1 MICYHYIDCSHK
13 AFSIC
18 GYLSFPFFCHF
29 PKRLCN
35 RVKGGKKG
43 RPRKSQ
49 TSEDSVSNENDSI
62 STDGDHQYLLN
73 DGNASSSSFDGSVP
87 NNMGMND
94 PTMDGPNSMAPGASD
109 ASSSLGVNGGG
120 SSDPIDS
127 SFEGLSKDMDCSVPD
142 GSNTMKIK
150 KPRRSEGFDFQS
162 FLHAGLRHSYARCSS
177 DKRSIRSLF
186 HNLHFISV
194 LLHVPRTITSFVNI
208 NV

>member
-18 GYLSFPFFCHF
+18 GYLSFPFFCNF

-87 NNMGMND
+87 NNMGIND
-94 PTMDGPNSMAPGASD
+94 PTMDGHNSMAPGASD

-162 FLHAGLRHSYARCSS
+162 FLHAGLRHSYARCRS

-194 LLHVPRTITSFVNI
+194 LLHVPRTMTSFVNI

>member
-1 MICYHYIDCSHK
+1 MICCHYIDCSHK

-18 GYLSFPFFCHF
+18 GYLSLPFFCYF

-87 NNMGMND
+87 NNMGIND

-127 SFEGLSKDMDCSVPD
+127 SFEGLSKHMDCSVPD

-150 KPRRSEGFDFQS
+150 KPRRSEEFDFQS
-162 FLHAGLRHSYARCSS
+162 FLHAGLRHSYARCRS
-177 DKRSIRSLF
+177 DKKKY
-186 HNLHFISV
+186 
-194 LLHVPRTITSFVNI
+194 TKSFP
-208 NV
+208 

>member
-1 MICYHYIDCSHK
+1 MLPLYDCSHK

-87 NNMGMND
+87 NNMGISD

-162 FLHAGLRHSYARCSS
+162 FLHAGLRHSYARCRS

-194 LLHVPRTITSFVNI
+194 LLHVPRTMTSFVNTK
-208 NV
+208 V